1 MKKIILIL
9 TLISAFSISYYLY
22 YLHSDKKILEN
33 FANEVVDDSIKTE
46 NIITKYVKHTVKG
59 KKTALYLLNFI
70 KDEYKKN
77 PEKIMVYTKEEEK
90 ANKLGNQ
97 IELKNSEKL
106 YYIKFNKD
114 MTYPFLINKESKIV
128 VLLILIKGEGGVLSN
143 VRSDE

>member
-22 YLHSDKKILEN
+22 YLQSDKKFLEN

-46 NIITKYVKHTVKG
+46 NIITKYVKHTAKG

-106 YYIKFNKD
+106 YYINFNKD